1 MQDVTP
7 SRPIENMRLTRSS
20 FLSKEIGALDVPF
33 LGEIDFDSGLEDAIG
48 NVDHILKTR
57 FAESMKEII
66 VSKEIFKL
74 KDR

>member
-48 NVDHILKTR
+48 NVDYILKTR